1 VKVFIFFKKFYKV
14 HSVEVLNQYPVNK
27 KNFSSLIITNLELRL
42 ELRVPN
48 LIWKREAKDPKRRED
63 HLIIMNFGVK
73 KFIVKNIQK
82 KNFDV

>member
-1 VKVFIFFKKFYKV
+1 M
-14 HSVEVLNQYPVNK
+14 
-27 KNFSSLIITNLELRL
+27 ITNLELRF
-42 ELRVPN
+42 ELCVLN
-48 LIWKREAKDPKRRED
+48 LIWKRDAKDPKKRED

>member
-1 VKVFIFFKKFYKV
+1 VKFLIFFKKFYKV
-14 HSVEVLNQYPVNK
+14 HRIEIFSQDPVNK
-27 KNFSSLIITNLELRL
+27 KNFSSLMITNLELRF
-42 ELRVPN
+42 ELCVLN
-48 LIWKREAKDPKRRED
+48 LIWKRDAKDPKKRED